1 MKIKIYTKRLGIS
14 IAAFVFGI
22 LFIILLIRN
31 FTIKNTPTQNDN
43 ITYIK
48 NMFELKNAKLVED
61 NIVIEKLPDD
71 TFMFRYLFEDSK
83 SKYEIYMKEDQSIVF
98 FKKFTP
104 SDMVNRFSISDVKTK
119 AFKLLY
125 KFAPYTKGN
134 VEIEVASSP
143 NAYICV
149 FNRYEG
155 DKKVLGNWATV
166 VLNKDNG
173 ELLEFSIN
181 WHQDINFRNAGKK
194 GDEESKILSSIK
206 VVPVLSSD
214 SFLKYTTVNN
224 VLGLKDVYYDFV
236 DGKVY
241 PQINLPTNTLNIG
254 DYNNYVEYAQKKAQ
268 VEYVKL
274 KFGKILNLLSSQAR
288 RLPFSASEFSVS
300 SSGEYLY
307 TKKSILGTVKITA
320 DKYGNILKARADL
333 KSSGEINN
341 VDAKVLNDR
350 AEQIMQALAGKY
362 VVAKSYIFENDN
374 QHTVSYKLYIGNAFI
389 MNGKLEIT
397 FDKLSGE
404 VLRLDFDLG
413 IRPEFMEKVKTLKS
427 PSEYMNLIK
436 SSGFEE
442 VYVLTKEYGKVYLYQ
457 KPVEAHLALKPKFD
471 MTYLMHATK

>member
-31 FTIKNTPTQNDN
+31 FTVKNTPSQNDN

-61 NIVIEKLPDD
+61 NIIIEKLPDD
-71 TFMFRYLFEDSK
+71 TFMFKYLFEDTK

-98 FKKFTP
+98 FKKLTP
-104 SDMVNRFSISDVKTK
+104 SDTVNRFSISDVKAK

-134 VEIEVASSP
+134 VEIEVASMP
-143 NAYICV
+143 NAYVCV

-166 VLNKDNG
+166 VLNRDNG
-173 ELLEFSIN
+173 ELLEFNIN
-181 WHQDINFRNAGKK
+181 WYIDINFKSAAKK
-194 GDEESKILSSIK
+194 GNEESKILSSIK

-214 SFLKYTTVNN
+214 SFLKYTTMNN
-224 VLGLKDVYYDFV
+224 ILGLKDVYYDFV

-241 PQINLPTNTLNIG
+241 PQINLPTNTLSIRY
-254 DYNNYVEYAQKKAQ
+254 YNSYVDYAQKRAK
-268 VEYVKL
+268 VDYVKL
-274 KFGKILNLLSSQAR
+274 KFGKILDLLSSQAR
-288 RLPFSASEFSVS
+288 HISFSASEFSVS
-300 SSGEYLY
+300 SGGEYSY
-307 TKKSILGTVKITA
+307 TKKSFFGTVSITA
-320 DKYGNILKARADL
+320 DKYGNILKAMANL
-333 KSSGEINN
+333 KSSGEIKK
-341 VDAKVLNDR
+341 VDSKILNDK
-350 AEQIMQALAGKY
+350 AEQIMQLLVGKY

-374 QHTVSYKLYIGNAFI
+374 QHTVSYKLYIGNAYI

-404 VLRLDFDLG
+404 VLKLDFDLG

-427 PSEYMNLIK
+427 TSEYINLIK

>member
-14 IAAFVFGI
+14 IAAFVFVI
-22 LFIILLIRN
+22 LFIVLLIRN
-31 FTIKNTPTQNDN
+31 FTVKNTPTQNDN
-43 ITYIK
+43 IAYIK
-48 NMFELKNAKLVED
+48 NIFELKNANLIEN

-71 TFMFRYLFEDSK
+71 TFMFKYLFEDIK
-83 SKYEIYMKEDQSIVF
+83 SKYEIYMKEGQSIVF
-98 FKKFTP
+98 FKKLTP
-104 SDMVNRFSISDVKTK
+104 SDTVNRFSISDVKAK

-134 VEIEVASSP
+134 VEIEVASMP
-143 NAYICV
+143 NAYVCV

-173 ELLEFSIN
+173 ELLEFNIN
-181 WHQDINFRNAGKK
+181 WYQDINFKSAGKK
-194 GDEESKILSSIK
+194 GNEEGKILSSIR

-214 SFLKYTTVNN
+214 SFLKYTTMNN
-224 VLGLKDVYYDFV
+224 ILGLKDVYYDFV

-241 PQINLPTNTLNIG
+241 PQINLPTNTLNIR
-254 DYNNYVEYAQKKAQ
+254 DYNSYVDYAQKRAQ
-268 VEYVKL
+268 VDYVKL

-288 RLPFSASEFSVS
+288 HISFSASEFNVS
-300 SSGEYLY
+300 SGGEYSY
-307 TKKSILGTVKITA
+307 TKKSFFGTVSITA
-320 DKYGNILKARADL
+320 DKYGNILKAMANL
-333 KSSGEINN
+333 KSSGEVKK
-341 VDAKVLNDR
+341 VDSKILNDK
-350 AEQIMQALAGKY
+350 AEQIMQALVGKH
-362 VVAKSYIFENDN
+362 VVAKSYIFENGN
-374 QHTVSYKLYIGNAFI
+374 QHTVSYKLYIGNAYI
-389 MNGKLEIT
+389 MSGKLEIT

-404 VLRLDFDLG
+404 VLKLDFDLG
-413 IRPEFMEKVKTLKS
+413 VRPEFMEKVKTLKS
-427 PSEYMNLIK
+427 PSEYINLIK

>member
-1 MKIKIYTKRLGIS
+1 MKIYTKRLGIS
-14 IAAFVFGI
+14 IAIFLFGI

-31 FTIKNTPTQNDN
+31 FSIKSIPTQNDN
-43 ITYIK
+43 ITFIK
-48 NMFELKNAKLVED
+48 NIFGLKNANLIED
-61 NIVIEKLPDD
+61 NITVEKLPDD
-71 TFMFRYLFEDSK
+71 TFMFKYLFEDSK
-83 SKYEIYMKEDQSIVF
+83 SKYEVYMKEDQTIVY

-104 SDMVNRFSISDVKTK
+104 SDTVNKFSMNDVKAK

-134 VEIEVASSP
+134 VDIEVASSQ
-143 NAYICV
+143 NVYVCV

-181 WHQDINFRNAGKK
+181 WHQDINFKNAGKK

-241 PQINLPTNTLNIG
+241 PQINVPTNTLNIG
-254 DYNNYVEYAQKKAQ
+254 DYNNYVEYAQKKAKT
-268 VEYVKL
+268 EYVKL
-274 KFGKILNLLSSQAR
+274 KFEKILNLLSSQVR
-288 RLPFSASEFSVS
+288 RLPFSSSEFNIS

-307 TKKSILGTVKITA
+307 TKKSIFGTVKITA
-320 DKYGNILKARADL
+320 DKYGNILKAMADL
-333 KSSGEINN
+333 KPSDEIKK
-341 VDAKVLNDR
+341 VESKVLNDR
-350 AEQIMQALAGKY
+350 AEQIMQALVGKF
-362 VVAKSYIFENDN
+362 VHAKSYIFENNN
-374 QHTVSYKLYIGNAFI
+374 QHTVSYKFYIGNAFI
-389 MNGKLEIT
+389 INGKLEIT

-442 VYVLTKEYGKVYLYQ
+442 VYVLTKDYGKVYLYQ
-457 KPVEAHLALKPKFD
+457 KSVEAHLALKPRFD

>member
-31 FTIKNTPTQNDN
+31 FTVKNTPTQNDN
-43 ITYIK
+43 ITYVK

-71 TFMFRYLFEDSK
+71 TFMFKYLFEDSK
-83 SKYEIYMKEDQSIVF
+83 SKYEIYMKEDQSIVY

-104 SDMVNRFSISDVKTK
+104 SDTVTRFSITDVKPK

-134 VEIEVASSP
+134 VEIEVASLQ

-155 DKKVLGNWATV
+155 DKRVLGNWATV

-173 ELLEFSIN
+173 ELLEFRIN
-181 WHQDINFRNAGKK
+181 WHQDINFKNAGKK
-194 GDEESKILSSIK
+194 GNEENKVLNSIK

-214 SFLKYTTVNN
+214 SFLKYTTMNN
-224 VLGLKDVYYDFV
+224 ILGLKDVYYDFV

-241 PQINLPTNTLNIG
+241 PQINLTPSALNIR

-268 VEYVKL
+268 IEYVKL

-288 RLPFSASEFSVS
+288 RISFSSTEFSI
-300 SSGEYLY
+300 SSGGEYSY
-307 TKKSILGTVKITA
+307 NKKSFFGTVKIAA
-320 DKYGNILKARADL
+320 DKYGNILKAIADL
-333 KSSGEINN
+333 KSSGEIKK
-341 VDAKVLNDR
+341 VDSKVLNDR
-350 AEQIMQALAGKY
+350 AEQIMQVLTGKY

-374 QHTVSYKLYIGNAFI
+374 QHTVSYKLYIGNAYI
-389 MNGKLEIT
+389 MNGKLEIA

-404 VLRLDFDLG
+404 VLKLDFDLG
-413 IRPEFMEKVKTLKS
+413 IRPEFMEKVKTLRS
-427 PSEYMNLIK
+427 TSEYINLIK

>member
-43 ITYIK
+43 ITYVK

-61 NIVIEKLPDD
+61 SILIEKLPDD
-71 TFMFRYLFEDSK
+71 AFMFKYLFEDSK
-83 SKYEIYMKEDQSIVF
+83 SKYEIYMKEDQTIVY

-104 SDMVNRFSISDVKTK
+104 SDIVNRFSISDVKTK
-119 AFKLLY
+119 AFKILY
-125 KFAPYTKGN
+125 KLAPYTKGN
-134 VEIEVASSP
+134 VDIEVASSQ
-143 NAYICV
+143 NAYVCV

-155 DKKVLGNWATV
+155 DKKVLGDWATV

-173 ELLEFSIN
+173 ELLEFNIN

-241 PQINLPTNTLNIG
+241 PQLNLPVNTLNIK
-254 DYNNYVEYAQKKAQ
+254 DYNSYVEYAQKKAHA
-268 VEYVKL
+268 EYVKL
-274 KFGKILNLLSSQAR
+274 KFEKILNLLSSRTR
-288 RLPFSASEFSVS
+288 RLPFSSSEFNIS

-307 TKKSILGTVKITA
+307 TKKSIFGNVEITA
-320 DKYGNILKARADL
+320 DKYGNILKAVAYL
-333 KSSGEINN
+333 KPSDEIKKIES
-341 VDAKVLNDR
+341 KVLNDW
-350 AEQIMQALAGKY
+350 AEQIMQVLVGKF
-362 VVAKSYIFENDN
+362 VHAKSYIFENKS
-374 QHTVSYKLYIGNAFI
+374 QHTVSYKFYIGNAYI
-389 MNGKLEIT
+389 MNGRLEVT
-397 FDKLSGE
+397 FDRPSGE
-404 VLRLDFDLG
+404 VIKLDFDLG

-442 VYVLTKEYGKVYLYQ
+442 VYVLTKDYGKVYLYQ